1 MKKTTDKRLVSI
13 RDLHTSEV
21 RLLDQDGNQLGVVS
35 VGAAEDAAE
44 TAAKESGENFELVV
58 ISPTAVPPVCKIM
71 DKGKFLYE
79 LNKKAHA
86 AKKKQ
91 KLVQIKEIK
100 IRPATEE
107 GDFQVKLTNIKR
119 FLEHGD
125 KVKITVRF
133 RGRELM
139 HNDLGMEVIKRFE
152 KELEDLIVVEQPP
165 KMEGRQ
171 IVMMV
176 SPKKK
181 K

>member
-13 RDLHTSEV
+13 RDLHVSEV
-21 RLLDQDGNQLGVVS
+21 RLLDQNGNQLGIVS
-35 VGAAEDAAE
+35 VSEAERAAQEAAE
-44 TAAKESGENFELVV
+44 TTGDNLELVI
-58 ISPTAVPPVCKIM
+58 ISPTADPPVCKIM

-91 KLVQIKEIK
+91 KQVQIKEIK

-107 GDFQVKLTNIKR
+107 GDFQVKLNNIKR
-119 FLEHGD
+119 FLENGD

-139 HNDLGMEVIKRFE
+139 HNDLGMEVIHRFE
-152 KELEDLIVVEQPP
+152 KELADLMVVEQPA

-171 IVMMV
+171 IVMMI
-176 SPKKK
+176 SPKRKK
-181 K
+181 